1 MTSNKRAVV
10 AGHADYAAGMVSAVA
25 QIAGLGDMFVP
36 VSNTGLGPEAIEAA
50 LREQLQA
57 SGARVIF
64 TDLPAGSATLA
75 ARRVARSDAGL
86 TVVKGAS
93 LPALLSWGC
102 GCELPVAVA
111 KGKDSIVLLE
121 GAGGP

>member
-1 MTSNKRAVV
+1 MV

-25 QIAGLGDMFVP
+25 QITGLGELFVP
-36 VSNTGLGPEAIEAA
+36 MSNAGLGPEAIEAT
-50 LREQLQA
+50 LREKLQA

-75 ARRVARSDAGL
+75 ARRVARTDAGL
-86 TVVKGAS
+86 TLVTGAS
-93 LPALLSWGC
+93 LPALLSWAC
-102 GCELPVAVA
+102 GSDLSTAA
-111 KGKDSIVLLE
+111 TKGKDSIAVLE

>member
-75 ARRVARSDAGL
+75 ARRVARTDAGL
-86 TVVKGAS
+86 TVVTGAS
-93 LPALLSWGC
+93 LPALLSWAC

-111 KGKDSIVLLE
+111 KGKESIVLLE